1 MSDEIIKLRSVK
13 KVFQTDEVETH
24 ALIDIHMEIRRGE
37 YVSISGPSGCGKST
51 LLAILGLLDSP
62 SGGEYTLRG
71 QPVASLKAAERARIR
86 NREIGFI
93 FRLSA
98 GICRKV
104 VLTGFFEIPHLG

>member
-1 MSDEIIKLRSVK
+1 
-13 KVFQTDEVETH
+13 
-24 ALIDIHMEIRRGE
+24 
-37 YVSISGPSGCGKST
+37 

>member
-51 LLAILGLLDSP
+51 LLAILGLQHFLIE
-62 SGGEYTLRG
+62 G
-71 QPVASLKAAERARIR
+71 
-86 NREIGFI
+86 
-93 FRLSA
+93 
-98 GICRKV
+98 
-104 VLTGFFEIPHLG
+104 